1 MILAPFEISRLL
13 DCKVTQRI
21 RPWFARYYTSLK
33 VCTIVYMLEG
43 LLEDVLPEKKTS
55 DLMEQFFVFAL
66 TWAFGG
72 PMVVDKSDDYRRC
85 RKTNTMSQL

>member
-1 MILAPFEISRLL
+1 
-13 DCKVTQRI
+13 
-21 RPWFARYYTSLK
+21 
-33 VCTIVYMLEG
+33 MLEG
-43 LLEDVLPEKKTS
+43 LLEDVPPEKKTS

-85 RKTNTMSQL
+85 SKSPCVSVTPTSRKY

>member
-1 MILAPFEISRLL
+1 ML
-13 DCKVTQRI
+13 DWKTTRRTPTVYPLSTL
-21 RPWFARYYTSLK
+21 LK

-43 LLEDVLPEKKTS
+43 LLEDVPPEKKTS

-85 RKTNTMSQL
+85 GEAIV